1 MPVKLHREMLLFRWT
16 LVLITLSAEGA
27 MLRTLADLAVPAC
40 PCPCPLGPNRDATST
55 SRRPNT
61 QIGAVSH
68 DVVGMRGCMHGAKTG
83 VGREKC
89 RLYQAEPGAIGE
101 VGLPEPSL
109 PSRIRTSIALL
120 SPPFAELVCLSSL
133 VLCRSCWCSWRSCAF
148 FFFSSLHRPCRVLPG
163 QLLLA
168 SYFSYD
174 SHCPRERSK
183 KFKSSHTIIQG
194 YVL

>member
-40 PCPCPLGPNRDATST
+40 PCPCPLGPNRD
-55 SRRPNT
+55 

-120 SPPFAELVCLSSL
+120 SAPSAELVCLSSL
-133 VLCRSCWCSWRSCAF
+133 VLCRSCWRSWRSGA
-148 FFFSSLHRPCRVLPG
+148 FFFSSLHLCFRPCRVLPG
-163 QLLLA
+163 QLLLG

-174 SHCPRERSK
+174 SHCPRERAFQEVQVQPHNYTGLRSMK
-183 KFKSSHTIIQG
+183 LFT
-194 YVL
+194 V

>member
-1 MPVKLHREMLLFRWT
+1 MDIGSHY
-16 LVLITLSAEGA
+16 AERRRCNAAHPRRPGRA
-27 MLRTLADLAVPAC
+27 
-40 PCPCPLGPNRDATST
+40 CPLGPNRDATST

-68 DVVGMRGCMHGAKTG
+68 DVAGMRGCMHGAKTG

-120 SPPFAELVCLSSL
+120 SAPFAELVCLSSL
-133 VLCRSCWCSWRSCAF
+133 VLCRSCWRSWRSCAF
-148 FFFSSLHRPCRVLPG
+148 FFFFHPCIGRVESCLGNYSLPLTLVTTRTAQGSVPRSSSPATNYTGL
-163 QLLLA
+163 
-168 SYFSYD
+168 
-174 SHCPRERSK
+174 RSMK
-183 KFKSSHTIIQG
+183 LFT
-194 YVL
+194 V